1 MSERDKIAV
10 VKERIEAARL
20 RLDEAEQS
28 YYIARAEIM
37 ANIKNLLA
45 DLENLCCNADEDE
58 NEVGK
63 ALAAGVCSEDRDDHV
78 PGYD

>member
-10 VKERIEAARL
+10 VKERIE
-20 RLDEAEQS
+20 
-28 YYIARAEIM
+28 
-37 ANIKNLLA
+37 NLLA
-45 DLENLCCNADEDE
+45 DLENLCGNADEDE

-63 ALAAGVCSEDRDDHV
+63 AFAAGVCSEDEPDPVWNKARYAAVVSEDRDDHV